1 MILPRSDSAVD
12 PARRA
17 VLASLASFGL
27 LAVTQGASKT
37 HAATNAE
44 VIEMWLGSDDAVVEV
59 REYASMTCPHC
70 ARFHENVYPELKA
83 EYIDTGKIR
92 FVFREVY
99 FDRSGLWAS
108 MLARCAGPTRYFGVI
123 DLLFERQDDWS
134 RQSDPVQVTEQLFR
148 IGRIAG
154 MSDETIKAC
163 MADRDF
169 ALAMIE
175 KSDAERQADDV
186 HSTPNLVVNGVNHGN
201 LSYDK
206 LKALIDDELGS

>member
-1 MILPRSDSAVD
+1 MILPRSDSVVK

-17 VLASLASFGL
+17 VLASLGSFGL
-27 LAVTQGASKT
+27 LAVMPVAWKAQ
-37 HAATNAE
+37 AATDTE
-44 VIEMWLGSDDAVVEV
+44 VIEMWLGSDDALVEV

-70 ARFHENVYPELKA
+70 ARFHENVYPDLKA

-108 MLARCAGPTRYFGVI
+108 MLARCAGPTRYFGVV

-134 RQSDPVQVTEQLFR
+134 RLSNPVQVTEQLFR
-148 IGRIAG
+148 IGRVAG
-154 MSDETIKAC
+154 MSDETIGAC
-163 MADRDF
+163 MTDRDF

-175 KSDAERQADDV
+175 KSDAERQEDNV
-186 HSTPNLVVNGVNHGN
+186 NSTPTLVINGVSHGN
-201 LSYDK
+201 LSYER

>member
-1 MILPRSDSAVD
+1 MIHTRSDLAVK
-12 PARRA
+12 PAKKA
-17 VLASLASFGL
+17 VLALLVSLGL
-27 LAVTQGASKT
+27 LLGAQDAGRAQ
-37 HAATNAE
+37 AATDIE

-70 ARFHENVYPELKA
+70 ARFHDSVYPDLKA
-83 EYIDTGKIR
+83 NYIDTGKIR

-134 RQSDPVQVTEQLFR
+134 RQSSPIKVTEQLQR

-154 MSDETIKAC
+154 MTDETIRAC
-163 MADRDF
+163 MADRDL

-175 KSDAERQADDV
+175 KSDAERQEDNV
-186 HSTPNLVVNGVNHGN
+186 NSTPNLVINGVNHGT
-201 LSYDK
+201 LGYEK
-206 LKALIDDELGS
+206 LKALIDDELGG

>member
-1 MILPRSDSAVD
+1 MIFPRSDSAVD

-27 LAVTQGASKT
+27 LAVTQGALKV
-37 HAATNAE
+37 HAATNSD
-44 VIEMWLGSDDAVVEV
+44 VIEMWLGSNDAVVEV

-99 FDRSGLWAS
+99 FDRSALWAS
-108 MLARCAGPTRYFGVI
+108 MLARCAGPTRYFSVI

-154 MSDETIKAC
+154 MSDETIKSC
-163 MADRDF
+163 MSDRDF

-175 KSDAERQADDV
+175 KSDAERQGDNV
-186 HSTPNLVVNGVNHGN
+186 NSTPNLVINGVNHGN
-201 LSYDK
+201 LNYEK